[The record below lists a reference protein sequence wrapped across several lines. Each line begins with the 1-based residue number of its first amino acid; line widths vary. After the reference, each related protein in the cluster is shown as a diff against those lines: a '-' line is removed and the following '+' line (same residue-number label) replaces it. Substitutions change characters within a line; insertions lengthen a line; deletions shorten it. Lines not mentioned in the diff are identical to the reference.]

1 MPVKTPT
8 VLQMENVEC
17 GAASLAMILAHYRR
31 YVPLEELRVVCGI
44 SRDGSKASNVV
55 KAARHYGLTAKG
67 LQTNPEALA
76 SVPLPAIVFWEFRHF
91 VVLEGQTT
99 RWGRPV
105 VHVND
110 PAEGRRVLP
119 AAEFDEGFT
128 GVVLTMEPGP
138 DFRPGGRRPGLLAG
152 LAPRLR
158 GIRGLL
164 VLSTIAS
171 LLLMLLGI
179 TMPAFTRAFID
190 SVLLGG
196 DSSILVPFFTMM
208 AAIVAAT
215 FGITW
220 LRQSYLVQARLAS
233 STLSSS
239 RFMRHLLRLPVGFFT
254 QRSPADITHRMRSN
268 DHVAEILS
276 RDLSTAVIDAL
287 VVLLYAGL
295 LWSYNAKLTVIGVAI
310 ALLNVVALRAVVRV
324 RASGVKKLAR
334 DEANLL
340 SVSYN
345 GLQLI
350 ETMKAT
356 GGENEYFRKWAGHQA
371 KALSGQQMLGAPSAM
386 LSVVAPTLAAL
397 NSAAIL
403 LIGGLQAVQ
412 GAISIGL
419 LVAFQTLMTS
429 FSRPITQL
437 TGLAGSVQDF
447 GVEVLRLRDVEN
459 YPAEDLDRV
468 PEPERAG
475 RLDGRVVFDEVTFGY
490 NPLGTAL
497 LDRFSFSVGPGEQ
510 VALVGGSGSGKSTAT
525 RLISGLY
532 RPWSGQVLIDG
543 VPREEIPRS
552 VLAASVA
559 FVDQEIFL
567 FEGTVRDNVTLWDPS
582 VPDEAVIAALK
593 DAAVYDVVSAR
604 RGGLNSGIAED
615 GRNFSGGQR
624 QRLEIA
630 RALVRNPGVLVLDE
644 ATSALD
650 AETEL
655 VITENVRRRGCACI
669 VIAHR
674 LSTIRDSDEIIVL
687 DQGKVV
693 ERGTHSVLAGAG
705 GPYAALI
712 EEH

>member
-630 RALVRNPGVLVLDE
+630 RALVRNP
-644 ATSALD
+644 
-650 AETEL
+650 
-655 VITENVRRRGCACI
+655 
-669 VIAHR
+669 
-674 LSTIRDSDEIIVL
+674 
-687 DQGKVV
+687 
-693 ERGTHSVLAGAG
+693 ERAGAG
-705 GPYAALI
+705 RGDERAGRRDRAASSPRTSGAVAARAS
-712 EEH
+712 